1 MESIITPYAVEIIQ
15 LALAPIF
22 LIVGIG
28 TLVNV
33 ATGRVARVIDRAR
46 WFEDLAR
53 EHPVRIDRRAKHEI
67 RTLNKRMRLAN
78 WSINFLIA
86 SALVICFDVILLMVN
101 GLISTSLD
109 TAVLVT
115 FMISILFLT
124 GGLIAFF
131 FEVSLATA
139 SLKISATKFKQIN
152 DGEQLTK

>member
-1 MESIITPYAVEIIQ
+1 
-15 LALAPIF
+15 
-22 LIVGIG
+22 
-28 TLVNV
+28 
-33 ATGRVARVIDRAR
+33 
-46 WFEDLAR
+46 
-53 EHPVRIDRRAKHEI
+53 
-67 RTLNKRMRLAN
+67 MRLAN

-101 GLISTSLD
+101 GLVSTSLD
-109 TAVLVT
+109 TAILVT

>member
-1 MESIITPYAVEIIQ
+1 MEPIITPNAVEIIQ

-53 EHPVRIDRRAKHEI
+53 QQPLRIDRRAKHEI

-86 SALVICFDVILLMVN
+86 SALVICFDVILLMIN

-109 TAVLVT
+109 TTILVT
-115 FMISILFLT
+115 FMVSILFLT

-139 SLKISATKFKQIN
+139 SLKISAIKFKQIN
-152 DGEQLTK
+152 EID

>member
-1 MESIITPYAVEIIQ
+1 MESIITPNAVEIIQ

-53 EHPVRIDRRAKHEI
+53 EQPARIDRRAKHEI

-139 SLKISATKFKQIN
+139 SLKISATKFRQIN
-152 DGEQLTK
+152 DSQQLTK

>member
-1 MESIITPYAVEIIQ
+1 MESIITPNAVEIIQ

-53 EHPVRIDRRAKHEI
+53 EQPIRIDRRAKHEI

-152 DGEQLTK
+152 DGE